1 MARRKK
7 TRSRRPKALSKRF
20 ASEPIATTKR
30 EYRKLPTVGKYA
42 IWSVA
47 LGVLG
52 GATVVSQLN
61 NLPLIGPI
69 TGGLAQWGLN
79 QKDKLMPPA

>member
-1 MARRKK
+1 MARRNAR
-7 TRSRRPKALSKRF
+7 RSRTPKSLGKRF
-20 ASEPIATTKR
+20 SKEPIATTKR
-30 EYRKLPTVGKYA
+30 EYRKLPTPAKYA
-42 IWSVA
+42 VWSVA

-79 QKDKLMPPA
+79 QKIKLMP